1 MSDIDGGHDAQR
13 SSRDPGNGRSN
24 ASRSGVDDRDDIE
37 RVRRENAMLLGIFD
51 LTDDLAILLDARG
64 RLLHLNAAA
73 RQFYAID
80 DASVEHRV
88 GRNWEPADDSINEV
102 IAGILEDPDG
112 FVRWTGEVEAVRH
125 DGEVVPM
132 LVQLLAHRDGS
143 GTAIEF
149 FSAVGRDIGDR
160 KLLERSLQRQ
170 ATHDPLTGLPN
181 RALLFERIHR
191 ALDGVRSVGARRSVA
206 LLFVDLD
213 HFKAV
218 NDALGHELGDRI
230 LVAVAERI
238 SAVLRP
244 GDTVAR
250 FGGDEFV
257 VLCERL
263 DHPEDAVVIA
273 HRIDRAL
280 QDSLGVSDREFQ
292 LGVSIGISYAEE
304 DDDAAAILRDA
315 DTAMYRAKAEG
326 RGRWVVFDDELR
338 AQAGERQRTETAL
351 RSSRHGEGLELRYQ
365 PVVDLATR
373 IVRGVE
379 VLVRWRRDGELLS
392 PSSFVPIAEETGLI
406 VPIGNWVL
414 ETACAQV
421 AQWQQL
427 EGWESLRLSVNVS
440 PRQIEHAGF
449 APVVAGV
456 TDGTGMRRGTLWLE
470 ITESALLGDVDQARE
485 RLDRLRALGA
495 RLALD
500 DFGTGYSSL
509 TYLQRFPVDAVK
521 LDQSFVAGLDSDPGD
536 VAIITA
542 VVELAAALGKE
553 CIAEGVEREA
563 QLDSLRRLG
572 CGSAQGFLFAPP
584 LTAAEMSELLVAE
597 RRQMHRGRR
606 VTDARS
612 AVAQPLR

>member
-24 ASRSGVDDRDDIE
+24 ASWSGVDDRDDIE

-73 RQFYAID
+73 RRFYAID

-102 IAGILEDPDG
+102 IAGILEDPHG

-521 LDQSFVAGLDSDPGD
+521 LDQSFVAGLDSDAGD
-536 VAIITA
+536 AAIITA

-584 LTAAEMSELLVAE
+584 LTAAEMSELLVTE
-597 RRQMHRGRR
+597 RRRMHRGRR
-606 VTDARS
+606 VTDARR